1 MDIKTILTPEVLSYL
16 VSAVLLPFLVKLIR
30 AGASNFKAKT
40 KNETVNK
47 YLSFA
52 ENAIETAVT
61 AVAQTIVDVA
71 KKNGSFT
78 QTVREEAF
86 YQAKSIALSIM
97 TTEAKEAAKEAYG
110 DLNLWLENKIE
121 FYVKRVNADKPG

>member
-16 VSAVLLPFLVKLIR
+16 VSAVLLPFLIKLIR
-30 AGASNFKAKT
+30 AGAVSFKTKT
-40 KNETVNK
+40 KNEAVNK

-121 FYVKRVNADKPG
+121 FYVKKVNAEKPG